1 MVAVCLSGTPF
12 LLWLAAVRRSGS
24 AFDLLFKIGQRC
36 NPGILELADPALDDI
51 AERNGI
57 EIVQFL
63 PALPVDG
70 DEIG

>member
-1 MVAVCLSGTPF
+1 LSGTSF

-24 AFDLLFKIGQRC
+24 TFDLLFEIGQRR
-36 NPGILELADPALDDI
+36 NPGILELADLALDDI